1 MRVDP
6 SSPVAMYRA
15 SPVELKAQLEAAAQ
29 SIPFLILRDG
39 DNAQRI
45 ILLREDCNRLTI
57 GRRASCDVP
66 LDWDAQVSRLH
77 AELERLGD
85 DWTVS
90 DDGLSSNGTF
100 VNGVRVRGRRRLRDR
115 DELRVG
121 TTVIAFRSPA
131 RGSSG
136 TTFVPEQLQA
146 VPRLG
151 DTQRAV
157 LIALARPCKGGSRF
171 AMPATN
177 KQVAEEVVLT
187 VNGVKSIMRA
197 LFDKFGIEDLPRN
210 EKRARLVERAFE
222 LGAITEDD
230 L

>member
-1 MRVDP
+1 MDP
-6 SSPVAMYRA
+6 SSPVAPYRA
-15 SPVELKAQLEAAAQ
+15 SPAELKAQLEAAAG

-45 ILLREDCNRLTI
+45 IHLRDDRERLTV
-57 GRRASCDVP
+57 GRRATCDLP

-131 RGSSG
+131 RGSSR
-136 TTFVPEQLQA
+136 TTYVPEA
-146 VPRLG
+146 ARVIPRLG

-157 LIALARPCKGGSRF
+157 LVALARPCKGASRF
-171 AMPATN
+171 ATPASN

-187 VNGVKSIMRA
+187 INGVKSIMRA

-222 LGAITEDD
+222 LGVLTEDD